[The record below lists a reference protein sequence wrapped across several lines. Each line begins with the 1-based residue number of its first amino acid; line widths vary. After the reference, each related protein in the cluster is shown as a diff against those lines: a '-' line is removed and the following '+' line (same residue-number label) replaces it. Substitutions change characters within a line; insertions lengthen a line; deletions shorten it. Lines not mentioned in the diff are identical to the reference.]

1 METGKYIVI
10 EGNDGTGKSTQIDML
25 AEYLISRGIETVTQH
40 EPAGTPMADAIRTII
55 KNGELERSAET
66 NLLLFT
72 AARTEIWQRAKT
84 QLALGKWVLSAR
96 NYLSTIAYQGSGQ
109 GISTERILS
118 ITRDFTDERYMQPD
132 STIILNLDDESRKK
146 RITERGQ
153 LDAPDTFESLGDDF
167 QAKVNSA
174 YMNLAS
180 EYGYPVVDATQ
191 TIEEVQMQIRKLIG
205 LVDS

>member
-109 GISTERILS
+109 GLDTDKIIS

-132 STIILNLDDESRKK
+132 RTIILTLDDESRKIRIAK
-146 RITERGQ
+146 RGE
-153 LDAPDTFESLGDDF
+153 LDAPDTFESMGDDF
-167 QAKVNSA
+167 QTKVNST
-174 YMNLAS
+174 YMDLAS
-180 EYGYPVVDATQ
+180 KYNYPVVDATQ
-191 TIEEVQMQIRKLIG
+191 TIDEVQMQIRKLIG